1 MAPWEK
7 FDPADQPVIVK
18 PCPPCKHPVSRQC
31 KGGHETSEMA
41 CFEAH
46 SYECGL
52 RCGRQLSCGN
62 HTCQRGCHV
71 VVNPPDDI
79 MVLLQWCFHFCD
91 FIPVR
96 LERIVWNVSCL
107 VRRIVLVA
115 VLTAVLCHVTKVSVC
130 ILYPPH
136 TFVCK

>member
-41 CFEAH
+41 CFEAR

-52 RCGRQLSCGN
+52 RCGRQLPCGN

-79 MVLLQWCFHFCD
+79 MVLLCLCSGGVTSVILSGWRGLSG
-91 FIPVR
+91 VR
-96 LERIVWNVSCL
+96 IAL
-107 VRRIVLVA
+107 
-115 VLTAVLCHVTKVSVC
+115 
-130 ILYPPH
+130 
-136 TFVCK
+136 